1 MIGVKMYHTIITLRA
16 LGKSQRQIANELRI
30 SKSTVNKY
38 CKISELEGET
48 HCCRRAG
55 SSGFS
60 VAKEHVRQRLLK
72 YPKLRSSRLYD
83 EVISLYPAI
92 KAKPRAFRNFVRK
105 LKEELPAPR
114 KRVFAIIETES
125 GKQVQVDIGE
135 MRVDCSSGGQF
146 KVYFCCF
153 VLSFSRYLYVH
164 CQTRPYNT
172 ADFIEAHRQSFR
184 YMEGLAEEYVYDQ
197 TKLVA
202 ISEKYR
208 EVLFNEEFHQFALKA
223 GFHPYVCEGYDPQ
236 SKGKIERSVSE
247 VKHGFLYGSQF
258 ADLAELRN
266 RMLEWLGVFNQR
278 VHATIKQQPHNV
290 WNEEKRLFKRIP
302 EFLVHPQTRQA
313 DKTGI
318 ICYSGNKYSVPM
330 DFQNRQVFVEETDGS
345 LQIIDP
351 LNGSILAVHQIPDTK
366 GNLVRN
372 PNHYRDFNQILS
384 ALKAEVAGL
393 LADYDPEVKIVEKLV
408 KDNPKIPRDQLRA
421 ISKLA
426 GKFDKDIWFSAVP
439 IIKNLQILR
448 ATTIEK
454 ILRDVENRKRI
465 NAAKSPRN
473 QKAVAGSALQRSLN
487 AYMEV
492 LKHDREN

>member
-1 MIGVKMYHTIITLRA
+1 MYHTIITLRT
-16 LGKSQRQIANELRI
+16 LGKSQRQIAAELGM

-38 CKISELEGET
+38 CKMSELEGET

-55 SSGFS
+55 SSGF
-60 VAKEHVRQRLLK
+60 AAAEEHVRQRLLK
-72 YPKLRSSRLYD
+72 YPKLRSSRLYN
-83 EVISLYPAI
+83 EVIDLYPGI
-92 KAKPRAFRNFVRK
+92 KSKPRAFRNFVRK
-105 LKEELPAPR
+105 LKEELPAPQ
-114 KRVFAIIETES
+114 KRIFAIIETEP
-125 GKQVQVDIGE
+125 GRQVQVDMGE
-135 MRVDCSSGGQF
+135 MRVDRSSGGQF

-164 CQTRPYNT
+164 CQNRPYNT

-184 YMEGLAEEYVYDQ
+184 YMEGLATEYVYDQ

-266 RMLEWLGVFNQR
+266 HLLEWLGVFNQR
-278 VHATIKQQPHNV
+278 VHATIKQQPQMV
-290 WNEEKRLFKRIP
+290 WSEEKQLFKRIP
-302 EFLVHPQTRQA
+302 ESLVHPQTRQA

-330 DFQNRQVFVEETDGS
+330 AFQNRQVFIEEVDGS
-345 LQIIDP
+345 LHIIDP
-351 LNGSILAVHQIPDTK
+351 LNGSILAVHPIPDTK

-372 PNHYRDFNQILS
+372 NNHYRDFNQILRK
-384 ALKAEVAGL
+384 LKEEAAEL
-393 LADYDPEVKIVEKLV
+393 LASYDSEARIVEKLV
-408 KDNPKIPRDQLRA
+408 RDNPKIPRDQLRA
-421 ISKLA
+421 ICKLA
-426 GKFDKDIWFSAVP
+426 GKFDKDVWFSAVP
-439 IIKNLQILR
+439 IINNLQILR

-454 ILRDVENRKRI
+454 ILKDVETRERI
-465 NAAKSPRN
+465 NAAKSTRP
-473 QKAVAGSALQRSLN
+473 QTAVAGSALQRSLN

-492 LKHDREN
+492 LKHDREH